1 MLARGLL
8 PASTNAD
15 YGGSGLSVV
24 FRGSGAVGAPYRG
37 LLHCGLPEGAAGV
50 SAGIDLPT
58 RRETI
63 VGVFAWYGA
72 LQIPH
77 GLAQLAVAVR
87 YRNLV
92 PLFLALVVLERGLV
106 GLDAW
111 FGRGA
116 GGHHPPEHYTT
127 VAHTALAVVFLILS
141 LRPRRRSTHD
151 HPAATAP

>member
-8 PASTNAD
+8 PASTNAA
-15 YGGSGLSVV
+15 YGGSGLSAV
-24 FRGSGAVGAPYRG
+24 FLGLCAAGSLIPG
-37 LLHCGLPEGAAGV
+37 LLHYGLPDGGAGV
-50 SAGIDLPT
+50 IAGVDLST

-141 LRPRRRSTHD
+141 LRPRRRSIHD
-151 HPAATAP
+151 HPASTAP

>member
-1 MLARGLL
+1 MALSGLL
-8 PASTNAD
+8 PPSTNHA
-15 YGGSGLSVV
+15 YRGAGLSAA
-24 FRGSGAVGAPYRG
+24 FLGLCAVGSLVPG
-37 LLHCGLPEGAAGV
+37 LIHYGLPDGGAGV
-50 SAGIDLPT
+50 IAGIDLTT

-63 VGVFAWYGA
+63 VAVFAWYGA

-77 GLAQLAVAVR
+77 GLAQLAVALR
-87 YRNLV
+87 YRTLA

-127 VAHTALAVVFLILS
+127 VAQAALAVVFLILS
-141 LRPRRRSTHD
+141 LRTRKVVTDD
-151 HPAATAP
+151 HPAPAAP

>member
-1 MLARGLL
+1 MALSGSL
-8 PASTNAD
+8 PPSTNQA
-15 YGGSGLSVV
+15 YRGAGLSVA
-24 FRGSGAVGAPYRG
+24 FLGLCAVGSLVPG
-37 LLHCGLPEGAAGV
+37 LIHYGLPDGGAGV
-50 SAGIDLPT
+50 IAGIDLTT

-63 VGVFAWYGA
+63 VAVFAWYGA

-77 GLAQLAVAVR
+77 GLAQLAVALR
-87 YRNLV
+87 YRTLV

-127 VAHTALAVVFLILS
+127 VAQAALAVVFLILS
-141 LRPRRRSTHD
+141 LRTRKVVTDDLPA
-151 HPAATAP
+151 PAAP